1 MNLDV
6 DVMRDLVVNARVARL
21 ATVRGDG
28 RPHVVP
34 VCFALDGERIVSV
47 VDDKPKR
54 STELLRL
61 DNVRAHPAVS
71 FLVDRYD
78 DDWTRLWWVRVDGRA
93 TVVSDGPDHARAIE
107 RLAEKYPPYRER
119 RPSGAVL
126 VIEADGWRGWSASS
140 L

>member
-93 TVVSDGPDHARAIE
+93 TVVSDGPDHVRAIE

-119 RPSGAVL
+119 RPAGAVL

>member
-54 STELLRL
+54 TTELLRL

-119 RPSGAVL
+119 RPAGAVL